1 MVLTIAAGP
10 GNWKVEYSII
20 PADTDSKTVVLHS
33 LHYVMPPLYDG
44 DEPCY
49 SDDMMLI
56 LGAIQLSRFE
66 KLTWYTHQQ
75 QTLLTQPEP
84 TDDSCWLD
92 KVTNGWADFDTK
104 TD

>member
-49 SDDMMLI
+49 SDDMMPV
-56 LGAIQLSRFE
+56 S
-66 KLTWYTHQQ
+66 YTHL
-75 QTLLTQPEP
+75 TLP
-84 TDDSCWLD
+84 TNRE
-92 KVTNGWADFDTK
+92 V
-104 TD
+104 